1 MSIQDV
7 PGNRSGSGPG
17 EIAHELPKR
26 LPVDTMGCRHAA
38 IFFPILFFF
47 FFSIAGCCDM
57 ICYRSGSGPGEIAHE
72 LPKRLPVDTMGCRHA
87 AGSSKHRCDKNSQN
101 EENREYV
108 SHLLILL

>member
-1 MSIQDV
+1 MNIQDV

-26 LPVDTMGCRHAA
+26 PPVDTMGCWHAA
-38 IFFPILFFF
+38 VFFF
-47 FFSIAGCCDM
+47 ILFFSIAGCCDM

-72 LPKRLPVDTMGCRHA
+72 LPKCLPVNTMGCWHA
-87 AGSSKHRCDKNSQN
+87 AGSSKHRCEKNSQN

>member
-1 MSIQDV
+1 MSS
-7 PGNRSGSGPG
+7 NRSGSGPG
-17 EIAHELPKR
+17 EIAHETAER
-26 LPVDTMGCRHAA
+26 LPIDSMGCWHAA
-38 IFFPILFFF
+38 LFFLILF

-57 ICYRSGSGPGEIAHE
+57 IRYRSGSGPGEIAHE